1 MKGGYFDVVR
11 IFHDL
16 DQCENLDATNV
27 IEKIKRCLQ
36 EKAGNLYSSWKE
48 GNFDIN
54 HKFLLLSGSGR
65 KEQEFSLI
73 DIALYNCY
81 DGNFIPKL
89 LPRMT
94 HFYNIAKALIRAG
107 AEIHNALDDLRC
119 CILTNRTDVVKFLIK
134 EILIKNPDDSIPD
147 LLRHNNTM
155 LEYWNK
161 CSEEIKRIKEEKIG
175 NGITFYD
182 VLAGNNDQ
190 LACHIRVAGAAL
202 NEDKHKK
209 FPIYANEIENQ
220 RQKLWERLELI
231 GEGSN
236 NLCKVFPS
244 SRTESD
250 KELPKELSKRV
261 VELLSNIDIKNLNE
275 AVRSTY
281 SETTHV

>member
-1 MKGGYFDVVR
+1 MKGGYFDVVS

-65 KEQEFSLI
+65 EEKEFSLI

-81 DGNFIPKL
+81 DGNFLQTIH
-89 LPRMT
+89 PRMT

-107 AEIHNALDDLRC
+107 AEIHNALDYLHYYS
-119 CILTNRTDVVKFLIK
+119 LANRTDVVEFLLK

-147 LLRHNNTM
+147 LLRHNNAM

-161 CSEEIKRIKEEKIG
+161 CSEEIKRRK
-175 NGITFYD
+175 D
-182 VLAGNNDQ
+182 
-190 LACHIRVAGAAL
+190 
-202 NEDKHKK
+202 
-209 FPIYANEIENQ
+209 
-220 RQKLWERLELI
+220 W
-231 GEGSN
+231 
-236 NLCKVFPS
+236 
-244 SRTESD
+244 
-250 KELPKELSKRV
+250 
-261 VELLSNIDIKNLNE
+261 
-275 AVRSTY
+275 
-281 SETTHV
+281 